1 MISLNIVC
9 RRATVIFCLWLGAC
23 ATPMADRSDPRDP
36 YENLNRKVFVVNQVF
51 DQILL
56 KPVARGYSNHVP
68 DFIQTTVGNF
78 FGNLADIWTAV
89 NNFLQGKPREG
100 MQDTGRVAV
109 NTVLGVA
116 GLADVATKLG
126 IPKHQED
133 LGQTLGVW
141 GVKPGPYVMLPLLG
155 PSTLRDTVAK
165 PLDLY
170 VDPVNLA
177 SGADVEYSLRAMRLV
192 DDRARLLPTT
202 DMIEKVALD
211 PYQFVRDAHFQQ
223 RDAKVRDTQSDR

>member
-1 MISLNIVC
+1 
-9 RRATVIFCLWLGAC
+9 
-23 ATPMADRSDPRDP
+23 MADRSDPRDP

-51 DQILL
+51 DQVLL
-56 KPVARGYSNHVP
+56 KPVAKGYSNYAP
-68 DFIQTTVGNF
+68 DFIQTTIGNF
-78 FGNLADIWTAV
+78 FGNLADVWTAV

-100 MQDTGRVAV
+100 IQDTGRVAV
-109 NTVLGVA
+109 NTVFGVA

-126 IPKHQED
+126 LPKHQED
-133 LGQTLGVW
+133 FGQTLGVW
-141 GVKPGPYVMLPLLG
+141 GVKPGPYVMLPLFG
-155 PSTLRDTVAK
+155 PSTMRDALAK

-170 VDPVNLA
+170 ADPLNL
-177 SGADVEYSLRAMRLV
+177 STRSDVEYSLRAVRLV

-223 RDAKVRDTQSDR
+223 REARGNDASANR

>member
-1 MISLNIVC
+1 MKSLK
-9 RRATVIFCLWLGAC
+9 TIFQRGAVVLCLLLSAC
-23 ATPMADRSDPRDP
+23 ATPMAERSDPRDP

-51 DQILL
+51 DQLLL
-56 KPVARGYSNHVP
+56 KPVARGYADYAPN
-68 DFIQTTVGNF
+68 FIQTTIGNF
-78 FGNLADIWTAV
+78 FGNLADVWTAV

-100 MQDTGRVAV
+100 IQDTGRVAV
-109 NTVLGVA
+109 NTVFGVA

-126 IPKHQED
+126 FPKHQED
-133 LGQTLGVW
+133 FGQTLGVW
-141 GVKPGPYVMLPLLG
+141 GVKPGPYVMLPLFG
-155 PSTLRDTVAK
+155 PSTLRDAVAK

-170 VDPVNLA
+170 ADPLNL
-177 SGADVEYSLRAMRLV
+177 STSTDVEYSLRAMRLV

-223 RDAKVRDTQSDR
+223 REARVSDANSNP

>member
-1 MISLNIVC
+1 MKPLKTIYQRGAVVL
-9 RRATVIFCLWLGAC
+9 CLLLSAC
-23 ATPMADRSDPRDP
+23 ATPMAERSDPRDP

-51 DQILL
+51 DQLLL
-56 KPVARGYSNHVP
+56 KPVARGYADYAPN
-68 DFIQTTVGNF
+68 FIQTTIGNF
-78 FGNLADIWTAV
+78 FGNLADVWTAV

-100 MQDTGRVAV
+100 IQDTGRVAV
-109 NTVLGVA
+109 NTVFGVA

-126 IPKHQED
+126 FPKHQED
-133 LGQTLGVW
+133 FGQTLGVW
-141 GVKPGPYVMLPLLG
+141 GVKPGPYVMLPLFG
-155 PSTLRDTVAK
+155 PSTLRDAVAK

-170 VDPVNLA
+170 ADPLNL
-177 SGADVEYSLRAMRLV
+177 STSTDVEYSLRATRLV

-223 RDAKVRDTQSDR
+223 REARVSDANSNP